1 MNLLFTINKGFM
13 EHLDDCVR
21 SIIRF
26 PSEGGYDIYVIH
38 SDLDLNDQKQ
48 LERYDKDIEG
58 NSVAF
63 HFIDMKYRKDMNFP
77 ETDRYPMEIYY
88 RIYASA
94 LLPETLDRILYLDA
108 DIIVIRSLKELY
120 EMDFEDNYFLACTH
134 IRKFLN
140 KMNRLRLGIE
150 EKVPYINTGVIL
162 MNLDVLRK
170 KQDFHEVG
178 RFVEEHRKTL
188 TLPDQD
194 IIAALYGTHIGL
206 IDTMRY
212 NLSDR
217 MIAFYNM
224 EPNHEKIDRTW
235 VRENAVILHYCGKQ
249 KPWNKNYVGILDAFY
264 HELKDEEKL
273 QVKE

>member
-58 NSVAF
+58 NSVTF

-94 LLPETLDRILYLDA
+94 LLPETFDRILYLDA

-134 IRKFLN
+134 IRKF
-140 KMNRLRLGIE
+140 
-150 EKVPYINTGVIL
+150 
-162 MNLDVLRK
+162 
-170 KQDFHEVG
+170 
-178 RFVEEHRKTL
+178 
-188 TLPDQD
+188 
-194 IIAALYGTHIGL
+194 
-206 IDTMRY
+206 
-212 NLSDR
+212 
-217 MIAFYNM
+217 
-224 EPNHEKIDRTW
+224 
-235 VRENAVILHYCGKQ
+235 
-249 KPWNKNYVGILDAFY
+249 
-264 HELKDEEKL
+264 
-273 QVKE
+273 

>member
-1 MNLLFTINKGFM
+1 
-13 EHLDDCVR
+13 
-21 SIIRF
+21 
-26 PSEGGYDIYVIH
+26 
-38 SDLDLNDQKQ
+38 
-48 LERYDKDIEG
+48 
-58 NSVAF
+58 
-63 HFIDMKYRKDMNFP
+63 
-77 ETDRYPMEIYY
+77 
-88 RIYASA
+88 
-94 LLPETLDRILYLDA
+94 
-108 DIIVIRSLKELY
+108 
-120 EMDFEDNYFLACTH
+120 
-134 IRKFLN
+134 
-140 KMNRLRLGIE
+140 
-150 EKVPYINTGVIL
+150 

-178 RFVEEHRKTL
+178 TFVEEHRKTL